1 MKLIEA
7 NYQVRSQINQFE
19 KIKLKSKEN
28 LSEKKKKNT
37 NDAIITIHNNF
48 MR

>member
-28 LSEKKKKNT
+28 LSEKKKK
-37 NDAIITIHNNF
+37 HK
-48 MR
+48 